1 MRIALRANRTDQR
14 SGSQRLIK
22 GNRAAEMGPIK
33 PLIAS
38 AGENQGAADGEPSR
52 GSGGPE

>member
-52 GSGGPE
+52 GSGGPV